1 MDPRF
6 NGIAWTG
13 SCLLDVRNPNP
24 AHINLRDIA
33 RGLARKYRFGG
44 HTRDDL
50 PPYSV
55 AWHSM
60 FCESIADQM
69 GLPVWVRLQAILHDA
84 PEYVLGDQITPIKV
98 LLRDFGPLE
107 DALWQATARRF
118 NIPAEFH
125 PAVKEIDRIA
135 FEVER
140 FHLVAP
146 DAWDP
151 APEVPAE
158 WADLAASWIDFC
170 HRHAAQDAP
179 FAAALF
185 HSRVRALE
193 DARAQED
200 LVE

>member
-6 NGIAWTG
+6 TGIAWTG
-13 SCLLDVRNPNP
+13 SCLLDVQRPDP
-24 AHINLRDIA
+24 ALIHLKDVA

-55 AWHSM
+55 AWHSL
-60 FCESIADQM
+60 FCEAVADQM
-69 GLPVWVRLQAILHDA
+69 GLPVWVRLQALLHDA
-84 PEYVLGDQITPIKV
+84 PEYILGDQITPVKV

-107 DALWQATARRF
+107 AGLWAAVAERF

-125 PAVKEIDRIA
+125 PAIHEIDRLA
-135 FEVER
+135 LEVER

-151 APEVPAE
+151 APQVPAE
-158 WADLAASWIDFC
+158 WSTLGYRWIEFC

-185 HSRVRALE
+185 HSRARALE

-200 LVE
+200 LVA